1 MEILFEPVISEAERA
16 MILLQMSRAAYEAN
30 PQTTPWDEL
39 PSGTKEEWMRA
50 VRAAVRV
57 MFGVVKQFVEE

>member
-1 MEILFEPVISEAERA
+1 MPNGA

-30 PQTTPWDEL
+30 PQSTPWDEL

>member
-1 MEILFEPVISEAERA
+1 MEILHEPVMSDGERA

-57 MFGVVKQFVEE
+57 MFGVMKPLMEE

>member
-1 MEILFEPVISEAERA
+1 MEILFEPVISDAERA

-30 PQTTPWDEL
+30 PQSTPWDEL

>member
-1 MEILFEPVISEAERA
+1 MEILFEPVISDAERA

-30 PQTTPWDEL
+30 PQNTPWDEL

>member
-1 MEILFEPVISEAERA
+1 MEILHEPVMSDGERA

-57 MFGVVKQFVEE
+57 MFGVISPLMEE

>member
-1 MEILFEPVISEAERA
+1 MEILFEPVISDAERA
-16 MILLQMSRAAYEAN
+16 MILLQTSRAAYEAN
-30 PQTTPWDEL
+30 PQSTPWDEL

>member
-1 MEILFEPVISEAERA
+1 
-16 MILLQMSRAAYEAN
+16 MSRAAYEAN

-50 VRAAVRV
+50 VRASLRV
-57 MFGVVKQFVEE
+57 MFGVIKPLSEE